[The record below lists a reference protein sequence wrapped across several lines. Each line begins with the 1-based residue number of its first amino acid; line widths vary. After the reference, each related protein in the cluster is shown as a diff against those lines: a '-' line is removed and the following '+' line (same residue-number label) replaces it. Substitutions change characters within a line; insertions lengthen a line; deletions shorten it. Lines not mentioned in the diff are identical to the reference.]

1 MVQLLIMYNMVFTA
15 RDTNEILSV
24 QSVLVSTRVRMWLR
38 LSERELNPLTEG
50 RWSRSFTWLQ
60 LYTDDALYHCPTGS
74 EKYSAGAWKRVY
86 RIDQRDFCGRSNCG
100 DRFNKSSAV
109 HWFYRL
115 HCIAAVVCSSR
126 LLSCDRVRTY
136 KIAEFIGKEVVTR

>member
-15 RDTNEILSV
+15 RDTNEIFVGAICFGINSGAYV
-24 QSVLVSTRVRMWLR
+24 AEIIRA
-38 LSERELNPLTEG
+38 G
-50 RWSRSFTWLQ
+50 RSSTWLQ

-115 HCIAAVVCSSR
+115 HCIAAIVCSSR

>member
-1 MVQLLIMYNMVFTA
+1 MKNILPALGNEFIVLIKET
-15 RDTNEILSV
+15 SV
-24 QSVLVSTRVRMWLR
+24 AGVIAV
-38 LSERELNPLTEG
+38 
-50 RWSRSFTWLQ
+50 
-60 LYTDDALYHCPTGS
+60 TDL
-74 EKYSAGAWKRVY
+74 
-86 RIDQRDFCGRSNCG
+86 
-100 DRFNKSSAV
+100 NKSSAV